1 MKAFVVLNPVAGNN
15 AREPVLAALKAHFK
29 DAGIDYEVHETTKE
43 DKPGDIVRAR
53 LKKDAFD
60 FVVAAGGDGTA
71 SEVIDGL
78 AGGTVPLG
86 IIPVGTGNLLARDL
100 GLPLDI
106 EGAVALISGTHLLR
120 KIDAMRINKHVCV
133 LNASLGISATVI
145 GDTSSKDK
153 NRFGRLAY
161 VWEALGNV
169 FTLRRRYITV
179 DIDGKSI
186 KYHAVEAAV
195 FNCGT
200 LAKTLYPRGP
210 NICIDDGH
218 LDVWVVSMKTILDY
232 PLYLFRMIRERPSKH
247 LSHFINSEKSITI
260 KSSIP
265 LPIQADGDIIGTTP
279 LDIEVLPGAVTVF
292 VSEKPSMTKAEEF
305 DRRKIMA
312 KYRYGYAGHGEVKPE
327 IVEPAE
333 KKATEKKPV
342 KKTAAKKTVEKKP
355 LKKTA
360 AKKTGSK
367 KSAKK

>member
-15 AREPVLAALKAHFK
+15 AREPVLAFLKTHFGQ
-29 DAGIDYEVHETTKE
+29 AGIDYEVHETTKK

-53 LKKDAFD
+53 LKKDKFD

-100 GLPLDI
+100 DLPLEI
-106 EGAVALISGTHLLR
+106 EDAVALIAGTHLLR

-145 GDTSSKDK
+145 GDTSSKSK

-161 VWEALGNV
+161 VWEAITNI
-169 FTLRRRYITV
+169 FSLRRRYITV
-179 DIDGKSI
+179 DVDGKTV
-186 KYHAVEAAV
+186 KYRAVEAAV
-195 FNCGT
+195 FNCGV

-218 LDVWVVSMKTILDY
+218 LDVWVVSFKTILDY

-247 LSHFINSEKSITI
+247 LSHFINSEKSIVVR
-260 KSSIP
+260 SSIP
-265 LPIQADGDIIGTTP
+265 LPVQADGDIIGTTP
-279 LDIEVLPGAVTVF
+279 VEIEVLPGAVTVF
-292 VSEKPSMTKAEEF
+292 VSEKPVTPSSQAL
-305 DRRKIMA
+305 DRLKVMS
-312 KYRYGYAGHGEVKPE
+312 KYRYGYSQYGEKAAASKV
-327 IVEPAE
+327 PAKKVTVSKTPA
-333 KKATEKKPV
+333 KKA
-342 KKTAAKKTVEKKP
+342 
-355 LKKTA
+355 
-360 AKKTGSK
+360 
-367 KSAKK
+367 SAKKKSIKKK

>member
-29 DAGIDYEVHETTKE
+29 DAGIDYEVHETTKK

-100 GLPLDI
+100 DLPLDI

-145 GDTSSKDK
+145 GDTSSKSK

-161 VWEALGNV
+161 VWEAIRNV

-179 DIDGKSI
+179 DVDDKSI
-186 KYHAVEAAV
+186 KYHAVEAAI

-210 NICIDDGH
+210 NIRIDDGH

-232 PLYLFRMIRERPSKH
+232 PLYLFRMIRERPAKRF
-247 LSHFINSEKSITI
+247 SHFINSEKSITV

-265 LPIQADGDIIGTTP
+265 LPVQADGDIIGTTP

-292 VSEKPSMTKAEEF
+292 VSEKPASAASEAL

-312 KYRYGYAGHGEVKPE
+312 KYRYGYAQYGEEKP
-327 IVEPAE
+327 P
-333 KKATEKKPV
+333 KKKSV
-342 KKTAAKKTVEKKP
+342 KKK
-355 LKKTA
+355 
-360 AKKTGSK
+360 
-367 KSAKK
+367 